1 MKKILLITTL
11 LTSFIFANIK
21 VAVSIAPMV
30 SYLKAIGGD
39 RVDISL
45 MVQAGAS
52 PHTYEPKPSQMVA
65 ISKARLYFAIGVE
78 FENIWLDRFVSANP
92 NLVVIHTDANITK
105 RYIDAHSSHSKKEK
119 KDPHIWT
126 SLDNLQIIA
135 TNIYKALVEY
145 DKENASY
152 YKANYD
158 RFINRIQDTKNKIT
172 QILSNVPKGSKFMVF
187 HPSWG
192 YFADEFGLTQLAIQT
207 HGKNPKP
214 KELINIIHQAQKN
227 RVKAIFTQPE
237 FSDKSAK
244 IIANELHILVIKVS
258 PLSSKWDMT
267 LIKIAKAIAKSK

>member
-1 MKKILLITTL
+1 
-11 LTSFIFANIK
+11 
-21 VAVSIAPMV
+21 
-30 SYLKAIGGD
+30 
-39 RVDISL
+39 
-45 MVQAGAS
+45 
-52 PHTYEPKPSQMVA
+52 
-65 ISKARLYFAIGVE
+65 VE

-135 TNIYKALVEY
+135 TDIYKALVEY

-214 KELINIIHQAQKN
+214 KELINASADCIALGLTPDKATKLTKDELITVADKVREKYPN
-227 RVKAIFTQPE
+227 RVKIYDFTW
-237 FSDKSAK
+237 F
-244 IIANELHILVIKVS
+244 HINL
-258 PLSSKWDMT
+258 T
-267 LIKIAKAIAKSK
+267 